1 MKTTITD
8 HLKVRIIIGLT
19 LLTFMSWLNF
29 ACGQKHNNVDQ
40 YLKAL
45 PTDLELKEPIP
56 QKYLMTAVYYN
67 KDIYGNFSDKT
78 QVSGEY
84 TRGLND
90 GYVKWNNI
98 RIAGSNQPDGI
109 FPEGQL
115 QEYMEDFRYKPS
127 VDMVG
132 ESAFAGFPINNPYD
146 FFAKNLVW
154 DMMGFEAFAWVFND
168 SLRLNQDYAPADL
181 KGKVDL
187 AGSGYFENKNI
198 QLNWAGITRMNGE
211 LCAVI
216 QFLAMDNPLEINSE
230 INGAEISLKGRS
242 HYWGNVLVSLED
254 KQIEGA
260 ILHEDVVMNMNI
272 PGIQNGLVN
281 TTRELKLDKLN

>member
-1 MKTTITD
+1 MKTRTTNQ
-8 HLKVRIIIGLT
+8 LKVRILTGLA
-19 LLTFMSWLNF
+19 LLILMSWLNP
-29 ACGQKHNNVDQ
+29 AYAQRHGSVDQ
-40 YLKAL
+40 YLKTL
-45 PTDLELKEPIP
+45 PSDLELKEPAP

-84 TRGLND
+84 TRGLDD

-98 RIAGSNQPDGI
+98 RIAGSNQLDGI

-132 ESAFAGFPINNPYD
+132 ESAFAGFPVNNPYE
-146 FFAKNLVW
+146 FHAKNLVW
-154 DMMGFEAFAWVFND
+154 DMMGFEAFAWVYYD
-168 SLRLNQDYAPADL
+168 SLQLNHYFAPAGL

-187 AGSGYFENKNI
+187 AGSGNFENKNI
-198 QLNWAGITRMNGE
+198 QLNWAGITKMNGE
-211 LCAVI
+211 LCAII

-230 INGAEISLKGRS
+230 INGMEISIKGRS
-242 HYWGNVLVSLED
+242 HYWGHVQVSLED

-260 ILHEDVVMNMNI
+260 ILHEDVVMDMNI

-281 TTRELKLDKLN
+281 TTRELKLEKLN